1 MSSSRNGE
9 YSYLERSLSWQDARD
24 APSLSERRS
33 TEEQDG
39 YRYVDCSNRKYRNP
53 PVHFSITL
61 KSIDGTTQRT
71 TCHPGSVFE
80 GTINIKL
87 DQPLAARCL
96 KLTFRGSERI
106 HNDSLKK
113 VLKKKA
119 ERLFGI
125 QTILWGSAQDNIVHW
140 PLLEAGEHQ
149 FPFMCELPMV
159 NYPPT
164 FRHHLASCE
173 FELVA
178 CLDRQGIRP
187 FQTVPVF
194 VRYAPYVVSS
204 PLRNPVRYQEETRVS
219 NHVKVLA
226 TFMEGT
232 SFNLIDKN
240 TDTLKVQLSIIHLN
254 QQSAKAESIVNH
266 IEASIRRE
274 INVSFRSYHQSHLMV
289 MSHVEQSTFGVGN
302 PDGVRTYYIRVPIP
316 SEVNKNNNSTILKN
330 FSVLG
335 MTPTLDFSKHVK
347 LSYKLCITAK
357 IKNGLI
363 SNKRELFSIPLHFG
377 TIAHG
382 ERSPASLTAYRD
394 PEVVSDTSFLTKP
407 RFIKPPVVE
416 EQLPTYDCDASPPAY
431 DLD

>member
-1 MSSSRNGE
+1 MSFN
-9 YSYLERSLSWQDARD
+9 YFSL
-24 APSLSERRS
+24 LS
-33 TEEQDG
+33 
-39 YRYVDCSNRKYRNP
+39 
-53 PVHFSITL
+53 I
-61 KSIDGTTQRT
+61 
-71 TCHPGSVFE
+71 
-80 GTINIKL
+80 
-87 DQPLAARCL
+87 
-96 KLTFRGSERI
+96 ERI
-106 HNDSLKK
+106 HNDSLSK

-125 QTILWGSAQDNIVHW
+125 QTILWGSAQNNIMQW
-140 PLLEAGEHQ
+140 PILEAGEHQ

-173 FELVA
+173 FEITG

-194 VRYAPYVVSS
+194 LRYAPYVVSS
-204 PLRNPVRYQEETRVS
+204 PLRDPVIYQEESRIS
-219 NHVKVLA
+219 NNVKVLV
-226 TFMEGT
+226 TFIGGT
-232 SFNLIDKN
+232 TFNLIDEN
-240 TDTLKVQLSIIHLN
+240 TDTLKVQLSIVHLN
-254 QQSAKAESIVNH
+254 QQSAKTESTLNH

-274 INVSFRSYHQSHLMV
+274 ISVSFRSYHQSHTMV
-289 MSHVEQSTFGVGN
+289 MSHVEQSSFGVGK

-335 MTPTLDFSKHVK
+335 MTPTLDFSRHIQ

-377 TIAHG
+377 TIAPG
-382 ERSPASLTAYRD
+382 ERSPASLTTYRD
-394 PEVVSDTSFLTKP
+394 PEVVSDTTFFTKP
-407 RFIKPPVVE
+407 RFIKPPTVE
-416 EQLPTYDCDASPPAY
+416 EQLPTYDYDSPPPIY
-431 DLD
+431 ESGSSFREVTSSS